1 VSSTFAIS
9 LKKEKQKKNKWK
21 YFLKNS
27 IEGDISNEFDK
38 RKKLLLS
45 YQRDIKTDVD
55 ARFLNR
61 EICF

>member
-1 VSSTFAIS
+1 

>member
-27 IEGDISNEFDK
+27 IEGDITNEFDK